1 MLAHYPK
8 YFETYVSWKADL
20 ILSGHYHGGIVRLGG
35 KYPVVGNDFTL
46 FPKYAYGYYEK
57 EQSVMLVS
65 AGLGEHTIPL
75 RLWNPRELVVA
86 DIKGKR

>member
-1 MLAHYPK
+1 MEKVFCSTAGGVEPRNLAYTRP
-8 YFETYVSWKADL
+8 
-20 ILSGHYHGGIVRLGG
+20 LSSNAPPSMAV
-35 KYPVVGNDFTL
+35 TL
-46 FPKYAYGYYEK
+46 AGM
-57 EQSVMLVS
+57 VMLVS